1 VQEFGSIPFLPEG
14 HLHPSRVLTPVAP
27 SVSVPK
33 GQVSHAPLELAIL
46 YKFAR
51 QLMQVPLSKVLP
63 GEQTHCES
71 EVAPLTPFVSVPE
84 GQFVHVSRPVTL
96 LYVLAEQAV
105 HPPAW
110 CAKIWGGGECERES
124 VSESVIVL

>member
-1 VQEFGSIPFLPEG
+1 M
-14 HLHPSRVLTPVAP
+14 HPNRVLTPVAP

-84 GQFVHVSRPVTL
+84 GQFVHV
-96 LYVLAEQAV
+96 
-105 HPPAW
+105 PARRSEDHVQ
-110 CAKIWGGGECERES
+110 KSYRE
-124 VSESVIVL
+124 EKLRK